1 MQARPV
7 AKYPLTET
15 VDFVIVGSG
24 AAGGVLAKQ
33 LSTRGYSV
41 VVLEAGPRLGP
52 TDFKHDEFSYW
63 LNGDLGPKTPVTW
76 RQTDKQEARV
86 GQGGIFRASLVGGS
100 SVHFTAN
107 FWRLHDIDFNERSKL
122 GAIPGANL
130 ADWPI
135 SYADLEPY
143 YTMVD
148 WEVGVSGA
156 PGPFDPP
163 RSKPYPQPPLPVKS
177 SGVLFERG
185 ALKLGLH
192 PQPAPM
198 AILSQPMNG
207 RNACQH
213 CGYCIGFGCEFNA
226 KSSSLASVIP
236 VAEATGKC
244 EIRPNSYAA
253 KVELD
258 AKGRATGVL
267 YFDADK
273 KEQLQRARAV
283 ILSANGAETSKL
295 LLMSTSSSFPDGLAN
310 SSGYVGKHL
319 MFNGNTGTMALF
331 EHPLNEYKSVQ
342 VTRILHDFYDS
353 DPKRGFYGGGGMDGR
368 YQQYPIVFSLG
379 ALPADAPTWG
389 SEYKRLLSEYFNRT
403 MMIAGHTTSLPVESN
418 NVTLHPTVKDD
429 WGLPA
434 LRITYKD
441 HDDDLK
447 IMQFM
452 VDRSK
457 EIADAAGAQ
466 KVWNFPVQVSGGTA
480 HLLGTCRM
488 GKDPKTSVIDS
499 DHRTHDVPNLFLCD
513 GSSMVTSGRG
523 QPTMTIMALAF
534 RAGERIAD
542 LAKRGEI

>member
-1 MQARPV
+1 MQASSA
-7 AKYPLTET
+7 AKYSLTET

-24 AAGGVLAKQ
+24 AAGGIVAKQ
-33 LSTRGYSV
+33 LATRGFSV

-52 TDFKHDEFSYW
+52 ADFKHDEFGYW
-63 LNGDLGPKTPVTW
+63 FNRDLGPKTPVTW
-76 RQTDKQEARV
+76 RQTEQEEAKEGR
-86 GQGGIFRASLVGGS
+86 GDIWRASMVGGS
-100 SVHFTAN
+100 SVHYTAN
-107 FWRLHDIDFNERSKL
+107 LWRLHAIDFNERSKL

-135 SYADLEPY
+135 GYADLEPY

-163 RSKPYPQPPLPVKS
+163 RSRPFPMPPLPVKS

-185 ALKLGLH
+185 CRKLGLH

-198 AILSQPMNG
+198 GIHSRPFGG

-213 CGYCIGFGCEFNA
+213 CGYCIGFGCEFGA
-226 KSSSLASVIP
+226 KGSTLASVIP

-244 EIRPNSYAA
+244 EIRARSYAS
-253 KVELD
+253 KVETD
-258 AKGRATGVL
+258 ARGRATGVS

-273 KEQLQRARAV
+273 KAQFQAARAV
-283 ILSANGAETSKL
+283 ILSCNGAETPKL
-295 LLMSTSSSFPDGLAN
+295 LLVSSSSRFPDGLAN
-310 SSGYVGKHL
+310 SSGYVGKYL
-319 MFNGNTGTMALF
+319 MFNGNTGTMGLF

-342 VTRILHDFYDS
+342 VTRIIHDFYDS
-353 DPKRGFYGGGGMDGR
+353 DPQRGYYGGGGIDAR
-368 YQQYPIVFSLG
+368 FQQYPIVFGLSG
-379 ALPADAPTWG
+379 LPPEAPGWG
-389 SEYKRLLSEYFNRT
+389 SEYKRLLGEYFNRS
-403 MMIAGHTTSLPVESN
+403 MMCAGHTTSLPVEANS
-418 NVTLHPTVKDD
+418 VTLDPTVKDD

-434 LRITYKD
+434 LRITYQD
-441 HDDDLK
+441 HADDLK

-457 EIADAAGAQ
+457 EILEAAGAR
-466 KVWNFPVQVSGGTA
+466 KIWGFPVQVSGGTA

-488 GKDPKTSVIDS
+488 GTDPRTSVINP

-534 RAGERIAD
+534 RAGERIGE

>member
-1 MQARPV
+1 MQSRPQARYAPS
-7 AKYPLTET
+7 ET

-41 VVLEAGPRLGP
+41 VVLEAGPRLAP
-52 TDFKHDEFSYW
+52 SDFKHDEFSYW
-63 LNGDLGPKTPVTW
+63 LNGDLAPKTPVTW
-76 RQTDKQEARV
+76 RQTEQEEARV

-107 FWRLHDIDFNERSKL
+107 FWRLHEIDFIERSKL

-135 SYADLEPY
+135 TYADLEPY

-148 WEVGVSGA
+148 WEVGVSGT

-163 RSKPYPQPPLPVKS
+163 RSRPYPLPPMPVKS

-185 ALKLGLH
+185 ATKLGLH
-192 PQPAPM
+192 PQSAPL
-198 AILSQPMNG
+198 AILSKPFNG

-213 CGYCIGFGCEFNA
+213 CGYCIGFGCEFGA

-244 EIRPNSYAA
+244 EIRPNSYVR

-258 AKGRATGVL
+258 ARGRATGVT

-273 KEQLQRARAV
+273 KEQFQRAKAV
-283 ILSANGAETSKL
+283 ILSANGAETPKL
-295 LLMSTSSSFPDGLAN
+295 LLMSTSSQFPNGLAN

-331 EHPLNEYKSVQ
+331 EHQLNEYKSVQ
-342 VTRILHDFYDS
+342 ATRLIHDFYDS
-353 DPKRGFYGGGGMDGR
+353 DAKRGFYGGGGIDAR
-368 YQQYPIVFSLG
+368 FQQYPIAFALG
-379 ALPADAPTWG
+379 ALPPDSPSWG
-389 SEYKRLLSEYFNRT
+389 SEYKKLVSDYFNRT
-403 MMIAGHTTSLPVESN
+403 MMSAGHTTSLPVESN

-441 HDDDLK
+441 HDDDIK
-447 IMQFM
+447 IMKFM
-452 VDRSK
+452 AAKSE
-457 EIADAAGAQ
+457 EILQAAGAQ
-466 KVWNFPVQVSGGTA
+466 KVWSFPVGVSGGTA

-488 GKDPKTSVIDS
+488 GKDPKTSVIDAN
-499 DHRTHDVPNLFLCD
+499 HRTHDVPNLFLCD

-534 RAGERIAD
+534 RAGERIAN

>member
-1 MQARPV
+1 MQARPL
-7 AKYPLTET
+7 AKYSPSEA

-41 VVLEAGPRLGP
+41 VVLEAGPRMAPG
-52 TDFKHDEFSYW
+52 DFKHDEFSYW
-63 LNGDLGPKTPVTW
+63 LNGDLAPKTPVTW
-76 RQTDKQEARV
+76 RQTEQQEARV

-107 FWRLHDIDFNERSKL
+107 FWRLHEIDFNERSKL

-148 WEVGVSGA
+148 WEVGVSGT

-163 RSKPYPQPPLPVKS
+163 RSKAYPLPPLPIKS

-185 ALKLGLH
+185 AAKLGLH
-192 PQPAPM
+192 PQPAPL
-198 AILSQPMNG
+198 AILSKPFNG

-213 CGYCIGFGCEFNA
+213 CGYCIGFGCEFGA
-226 KSSSLASVIP
+226 KSSTLASVIP
-236 VAEATGKC
+236 VAEATGMC

-253 KVELD
+253 RVELD
-258 AKGRATGVL
+258 ARGRATGVV

-273 KEQLQRARAV
+273 KEQLQLARAV
-283 ILSANGAETSKL
+283 ILSANGAETPKL
-295 LLMSTSSSFPDGLAN
+295 LLMSSSSQFPNGLAN
-310 SSGYVGKHL
+310 SSGYVGRHL

-342 VTRILHDFYDS
+342 ATRLVHDFYDS
-353 DPKRGFYGGGGMDGR
+353 DPKRGFYGGGGIDAR
-368 YQQYPIVFSLG
+368 FQQYPIVFSLG
-379 ALPADAPTWG
+379 ALPPGAPSWG
-389 SEYKRLLSEYFNRT
+389 SEYKRLLGDYFNRT
-403 MMIAGHTTSLPVESN
+403 MMSAGHTTSLPVESN

-434 LRITYKD
+434 LRITYQD
-441 HDDDLK
+441 HDDDIK
-447 IMQFM
+447 IMKFM
-452 VDRSK
+452 VERSE
-457 EIADAAGAQ
+457 EILQAAGAQ
-466 KVWNFPVQVSGGTA
+466 KVWSTPVGVSGGTA

-488 GKDPKTSVIDS
+488 GNDSKTSVINP

-534 RAGERIAD
+534 RAGERIAA

>member
-1 MQARPV
+1 MQARPM
-7 AKYPLTET
+7 AKYPTSQT

-33 LSTRGYSV
+33 LATHGYSV

-52 TDFKHDEFSYW
+52 GDFKHDEFSYW
-63 LNGDLGPKTPVTW
+63 LNGELGPKTPVTW
-76 RQTDKQEARV
+76 RQTEKDTAQV
-86 GQGGIFRASLVGGS
+86 GAGGIFRASLVGGS

-107 FWRLHDIDFNERSKL
+107 FWRLHEIDFIERSKL

-148 WEVGVSGA
+148 WEVGVSGT

-163 RSKPYPQPPLPVKS
+163 RSRPYPMPPLPVKS

-185 ALKLGLH
+185 CQKLGLH
-192 PQPAPM
+192 AQPAPL
-198 AILSQPMNG
+198 AILSQPFKG
-207 RNACQH
+207 RTPCQH
-213 CGYCIGFGCEFNA
+213 CGYCIGFGCEFGS

-244 EIRPNSYAA
+244 EIRPNSYAR

-258 AKGRATGVL
+258 ARGRATGVI
-267 YFDADK
+267 YFDAGK
-273 KEQLQRARAV
+273 KEQLQRAKAV
-283 ILSANGAETSKL
+283 ILSCNGAETPKL
-295 LLMSTSSSFPDGLAN
+295 LLMSTSSQFPNGLAN

-331 EHPLNEYKSVQ
+331 EHELNEYKSVQ
-342 VTRILHDFYDS
+342 DTRMIHDFYDS
-353 DPKRGFYGGGGMDGR
+353 DPRRGFYGGGGMDAR
-368 YQQYPIVFSLG
+368 YQQYPIIFALG
-379 ALPADAPTWG
+379 GLPPDTPGWG
-389 SEYKRLLSEYFNRT
+389 SEYKRRLGEYFNRT
-403 MMIAGHTTSLPVESN
+403 MMVAGHTTSLPVESN
-418 NVTLHPTVKDD
+418 NVTLDPTAKDP

-447 IMQFM
+447 IMRFM
-452 VDRSK
+452 VDRGK
-457 EIADAAGAQ
+457 EIAEASGAQ
-466 KVWNFPVQVSGGTA
+466 KVWSFPVGVSGGTA

-488 GKDPKTSVIDS
+488 GNDPKTSVIDS
-499 DHRTHDVPNLFLCD
+499 NHRTHDVPNLFLCD
-513 GSSMVTSGRG
+513 GSSLVTSGRG

-534 RAGERIAD
+534 RAGERIAG

>member
-33 LSTRGYSV
+33 LATRGYSV
-41 VVLEAGPRLGP
+41 VVLEAGPRLAAS
-52 TDFKHDEFSYW
+52 DFKHDEFSYW
-63 LNGDLGPKTPVTW
+63 LNNDLAPKTPVTW
-76 RQTDKQEARV
+76 RRTEKDEARV
-86 GQGGIFRASLVGGS
+86 GQGGIFRAALVGGS

-107 FWRLHDIDFNERSKL
+107 FWRLREIDFNERSKL
-122 GAIPGANL
+122 GAVAGANL

-185 ALKLGLH
+185 ALKLGWH

-198 AILSQPMNG
+198 AILSQPMSG

-226 KSSSLASVIP
+226 KSSTLASVIP

-253 KVELD
+253 RVELD
-258 AKGRATGVL
+258 AKGKATGVV

-283 ILSANGAETSKL
+283 VLAANGAETPKL
-295 LLMSTSSSFPDGLAN
+295 LLMSTSSRFPNGLAN

-331 EHPLNEYKSVQ
+331 EQPLNEYKSVQ

-368 YQQYPIVFSLG
+368 YQQYPIAFALG
-379 ALPADAPTWG
+379 ALPPDAPGWG

-403 MMIAGHTTSLPVESN
+403 MMVAGHTTSLPVESN

-434 LRITYKD
+434 LRITYTD

-457 EIADAAGAQ
+457 EIAAAAGAQ
-466 KVWNFPVQVSGGTA
+466 KVWSFPVQISGGTA

-488 GKDPKTSVIDS
+488 GKDSKTSVIDPN
-499 DHRTHDVPNLFLCD
+499 HRTHDVPNLFLCD

-542 LAKRGEI
+542 LAKRGEL

>member
-1 MQARPV
+1 MQANPS
-7 AKYPLTET
+7 AKFPLTET

-24 AAGGVLAKQ
+24 AAGGVVAKQ
-33 LSTRGYSV
+33 LATRGHSV
-41 VVLEAGPRLGP
+41 VVLEMGPRLGP
-52 TDFKHDEFSYW
+52 SDFKHDEFSFW

-76 RQTDKQEARV
+76 RRTEKDRAQV
-86 GQGGIFRASLVGGS
+86 GGGGVFRAAIVGGS

-107 FWRLHDIDFNERSKL
+107 YWRLHEIDFIERSRL
-122 GAIPGANL
+122 GAIPGADL

-135 SYADLEPY
+135 TYADLEPY
-143 YTMVD
+143 YSMVD
-148 WEVGVSGA
+148 WEVGVSGEQ
-156 PGPFDPP
+156 GPFDPP
-163 RSKPYPQPPLPVKS
+163 RSRPFPMPPLPVKS

-185 ALKLGLH
+185 CKKLGLH
-192 PQPAPM
+192 SQPAPM
-198 AILSQPMNG
+198 AILSRPHNG

-213 CGYCIGFGCEFNA
+213 CGYCIGFGCEFGA

-244 EIRPNSYAA
+244 EVRPLSYVRR
-253 KVELD
+253 VETD
-258 AKGRATGVL
+258 ARGRATGVT

-273 KEQLQRARAV
+273 REQFQPARAV
-283 ILSANGAETSKL
+283 ILSANGAETPKL
-295 LLMSTSSSFPDGLAN
+295 LLVSTSSQFPNGLAN
-310 SSGYVGKHL
+310 SSGYVGRHL
-319 MFNGNTGTMALF
+319 MFNGNTGTMGLF
-331 EHPLNEYKSVQ
+331 EHPLNEHKSVQ
-342 VTRILHDFYDS
+342 VTRIMHDFYDS
-353 DPKRGFYGGGGMDGR
+353 DPKRGYYGGGGIDGR
-368 YQQYPIVFSLG
+368 FQQYPIVFGLG
-379 ALPADAPTWG
+379 ALPPDSPRWG
-389 SEYKRLLSEYFNRT
+389 SAYKQMLAEYFTRT
-403 MMIAGHTTSLPVESN
+403 MMCAGHTTSLPVPGNS
-418 NVTLHPTVKDD
+418 VTLDPTVKDD
-429 WGLPA
+429 WGVPA

-457 EIADAAGAQ
+457 EILEAAEAR
-466 KVWNFPVQVSGGTA
+466 KIWSFPVGVSGGTA

-488 GKDPKTSVIDS
+488 GNDPKTSVINV

-534 RAGERIAD
+534 RAGERISD